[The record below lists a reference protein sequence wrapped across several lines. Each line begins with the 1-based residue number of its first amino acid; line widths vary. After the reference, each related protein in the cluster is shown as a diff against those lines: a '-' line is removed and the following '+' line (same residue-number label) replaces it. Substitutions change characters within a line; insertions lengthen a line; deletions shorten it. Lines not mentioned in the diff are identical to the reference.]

1 MKRWR
6 EKIWW
11 SKSEKVLLLYQV
23 KVWEKSKPKCH
34 FRVWNQNSI
43 QFQTCQICNWF
54 ASEFTGHKHKSIL
67 LTSTFH
73 SEISSKPVGC
83 ECQECFTTVKENDE
97 EISHYCNIQL
107 LMNESFTWE
116 QSRLFKWR
124 NSLNSMLRGP
134 QAASNNSPNAFCF
147 SISSGQLLINTM
159 TPKSIVHKSQVQ
171 LESKLLILLELH
183 RYIRLHIEF

>member
-54 ASEFTGHKHKSIL
+54 ASEFTGHKQKSII

-83 ECQECFTTVKENDE
+83 VKLRNASRPWKRMTKKFPVTVIYSCWWMRVSHGSKADCLNEEILWIVCWEALKQRQTTVR
-97 EISHYCNIQL
+97 
-107 LMNESFTWE
+107 M
-116 QSRLFKWR
+116 LFVF
-124 NSLNSMLRGP
+124 
-134 QAASNNSPNAFCF
+134 Q
-147 SISSGQLLINTM
+147 
-159 TPKSIVHKSQVQ
+159 SQVDN
-171 LESKLLILLELH
+171 S
-183 RYIRLHIEF
+183 

>member
-54 ASEFTGHKHKSIL
+54 ASEFTGHKHKSII

-73 SEISSKPVGC
+73 SAISIKPVGC
-83 ECQECFTTVKENDE
+83 ETQECFTTVNENDE
-97 EISHYCNIQL
+97 EIPRYCNIHL
-107 LMNESFTWE
+107 LYSCWWMRVSHVSKADCLNEEILWIVCWE
-116 QSRLFKWR
+116 ALKQRQTTVRMLFVF
-124 NSLNSMLRGP
+124 
-134 QAASNNSPNAFCF
+134 Q
-147 SISSGQLLINTM
+147 
-159 TPKSIVHKSQVQ
+159 SQVDN
-171 LESKLLILLELH
+171 S
-183 RYIRLHIEF
+183 